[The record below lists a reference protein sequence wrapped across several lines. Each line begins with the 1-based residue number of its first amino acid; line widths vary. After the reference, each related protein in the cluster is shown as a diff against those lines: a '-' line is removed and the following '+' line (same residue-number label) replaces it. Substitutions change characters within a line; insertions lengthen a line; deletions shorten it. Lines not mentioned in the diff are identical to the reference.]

1 MKWNERFKIFVNEFK
16 RKLIFCMIAMVFTLF
31 VMALGSYAFN
41 VMPSEIV
48 VLILILAVIIVSIT
62 EAIIET
68 YKKSKTE
75 D

>member
-16 RKLIFCMIAMVFTLF
+16 RKFFFCMIAMVFTLF
-31 VMALGSYAFN
+31 VMAFGSYAFN

-48 VLILILAVIIVSIT
+48 VLILILTVIIASIIY
-62 EAIIET
+62 AICET
-68 YKKSKTE
+68 RNKCKTK